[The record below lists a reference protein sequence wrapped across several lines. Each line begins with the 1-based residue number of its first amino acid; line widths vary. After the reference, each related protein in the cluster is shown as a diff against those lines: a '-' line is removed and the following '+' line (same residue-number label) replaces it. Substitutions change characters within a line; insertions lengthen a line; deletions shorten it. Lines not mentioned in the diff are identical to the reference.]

1 MEKQSYLKPAL
12 SHPLSVILPT
22 SEQTLLLR
30 ACLHSDESA
39 RQAWEEWQS
48 HRNRLR
54 NGFIGDHRSVRK
66 LRPLLFNA
74 LRCHGVEIDKESQ
87 TYLRSAYLRE
97 KLRSKIFRRICRQI
111 LLLLKNEDI
120 PAIVLKGTA
129 LAETVYDSPVLR
141 HCHDIELL
149 IRNEDISRA
158 ASLLASLRFRRVSQ
172 KPKPGSNFKLD
183 HESGLPL
190 ELHSALFQADS

>member
-1 MEKQSYLKPAL
+1 MHEVMRSRPTLANA
-12 SHPLSVILPT
+12 LSVILPT
-22 SEQTLLLR
+22 VEETLLLR
-30 ACLHSDESA
+30 ACLNFGPSA
-39 RQAWEEWQS
+39 HKAWNQWQAQGS
-48 HRNRLR
+48 G
-54 NGFIGDHRSVRK
+54 NGFIGSSEAIK
-66 LRPLLFNA
+66 SIRPLVFNA
-74 LRCHGVEIDKESQ
+74 VRNRGFDVDKESQ

-97 KLRSKIFRRICRQI
+97 ELRSKIFRRICRQI